1 MHPEILTAR
10 AIQHL
15 ILAMAAEIKKDQ
27 SEMKKD
33 QSEMKRLADCLCRL
47 IEEYEKCCQA
57 AHLKSEING
66 R

>member
-15 ILAMAAEIKKDQ
+15 ILAMAAEI
-27 SEMKKD
+27 KKD